1 MELYQEILAKL
12 LTQQKVEIVF
22 PDLSENIEEL
32 VKAECYKILSEIK
45 TILEDD
51 SLTDQEC
58 FMKIE
63 KIVCLFEEAGSGCKT
78 RHDFG

>member
-63 KIVCLFEEAGSGCKT
+63 KIVCLFEEAGFGCKT